1 MYYKNTISSY
11 SDDEDGA
18 VGGVAMDFHRSSGQ
32 SRPSAPSFSTASNA
46 EFPSLGGGSG
56 APVMQHGLH
65 FPKRGHGPG
74 RGGPL
79 TDKDFPA
86 LGPDTGPT
94 ASVSLRVNSV
104 SSADRA
110 KGGKPTN
117 LSIHVN
123 HRPSGMVAT
132 VSSSKSPRPQARE
145 NFPSLLNTYS
155 TISSKVTPQNIST
168 PVPQWSS
175 KESDAKLSV
184 KTKPLASVPKPA
196 QLKSYRPSNF
206 DDDDYPMRNDFPALG
221 NNLPTHIA
229 SLASSQWSSGKEP
242 ESKFSTYKNNP
253 SQPPPKPSQPKTF
266 RIEDDFPSLNSRFDA
281 SCSFSPEPKRVE
293 PKPPEA
299 NKKKESSISIAV
311 DNDWT
316 KVSKGLSLDNVSSD
330 SDVGSKKSSK
340 KKKKK
345 SKSKNESSSESSLT
359 TTIKSASNN
368 NDSSKKNKQKE
379 EPKSKPKQIKVEE
392 KHNKAKP
399 NEGKDS
405 KKSSKSEETERK
417 RSELTIDSLSDQTS
431 SENNINMNDF
441 PSLTNSR
448 LPPGFLG
455 GVREKTPAPPGFE
468 APSNPPPP
476 GFSITLNSVARP
488 SNGLTFTSSSGQNYP
503 ILSGTLINFTSL
515 KFCNSFSV

>member
-1 MYYKNTISSY
+1 
-11 SDDEDGA
+11 
-18 VGGVAMDFHRSSGQ
+18 MDFQRSSGQ
-32 SRPSAPSFSTASNA
+32 GRPSAPNFSTDSNA

-65 FPKRGHGPG
+65 FPKHGHGPG
-74 RGGPL
+74 RGPL

-104 SSADRA
+104 SAADRA
-110 KGGKPTN
+110 KGGKPAN

-132 VSSSKSPRPQARE
+132 VSSSKSPRPQTRE
-145 NFPSLLNTYS
+145 SFPSLLNTYS
-155 TISSKVTPQNIST
+155 TVSSKVTPQSVPT

-184 KTKPLASVPKPA
+184 KPKPVASVPKPA

-206 DDDDYPMRNDFPALG
+206 EDDDYPMRNDFPALG

-242 ESKFSTYKNNP
+242 ESKFSTNKSKP

-311 DNDWT
+311 DNDWA

-330 SDVGSKKSSK
+330 SDVESKKSSK

-345 SKSKNESSSESSLT
+345 SKLKNESSSESSLT
-359 TTIKSASNN
+359 TSIKSASNN
-368 NDSSKKNKQKE
+368 NESSKKNKQKE

-392 KHNKAKP
+392 KPSKAKA
-399 NEGKDS
+399 NEGRDS
-405 KKSSKSEETERK
+405 KKSSKSQETERK
-417 RSELTIDSLSDQTS
+417 RSELTIDSLNDQTS

-448 LPPGFLG
+448 MPPGFVG
-455 GVREKTPAPPGFE
+455 GVPAPPGFE

-488 SNGLTFTSSSGQNYP
+488 SNGLTFTSSSGHNYP
-503 ILSGTLINFTSL
+503 ILSGMLINFTSH
-515 KFCNSFSV
+515 SFLLITFLCEGKSVYQKV